1 MANTDTRDLLI
12 EIGTEEL
19 PPKALSNLA
28 LAFEQGIRAGLEQ
41 AGLASDAIRRFATPR
56 RLAVVVDK
64 LPVRQTDRRLERR
77 GPALSAAFGPD
88 WTPTKAA
95 EGFARSCGV
104 SVADLQKQE
113 TDKGAWL
120 VHVSVEPGAATAEL
134 IPGIVL
140 AALAGLPIPK
150 RMRWGD
156 RDDEFVRPVHWVVL
170 LFGDEIIPAT
180 IMGVQTGRETRGHR
194 FHCPQP
200 IRVASPADYAR
211 QLASE
216 GKVIADFAERR
227 AAVRAQAEAI
237 AAELRGVAVIKP
249 ELLDEVTA
257 LVEWPVAL
265 AGNFER
271 RFLDVPAEALV
282 STMQDNQRYFPV
294 VDEHGRLLPHFIT
307 IANLESHDPA
317 QVRAGNE
324 RVIRPRFSDAE
335 FFWNQDRKQ
344 PLAARMESLKHVVFQ
359 QRLGTLASKSE
370 RVAALARFIA
380 GHGHGN
386 PDWAERAARL
396 AKCDLLTQMVQ
407 EFPELQGIMGRYY
420 ALRDQEAPEVA
431 QALEE
436 HYLPRFAGDRLP
448 ATATGRIVALA
459 DRLDTL
465 TGIFAIGQGPSGAKD
480 PFALRRAALGVLR
493 ILIEGQLDLDLLTLL
508 ERAAAGFEPA
518 IRAGHAVETV
528 FEFVMDRLRGYYLD
542 QGVRP
547 DTFEAV
553 LDCRPTRPLDFDQRV
568 RAVGAFRELPEA
580 ASLAA
585 ANKRIRNILRKV
597 ETVLPFE
604 VCPDLLVEE
613 AEQTLAGRL
622 VELSSEVIP
631 LMEAGLYGDA
641 LNRLA
646 GLREPVDAFFDQVL
660 VMAEDPASRDNRL
673 ALLNELGSLFLRV
686 ADFSRLQD

>member
-1 MANTDTRDLLI
+1 MANPDTRDLLI

-19 PPKALSNLA
+19 PPKALLTLA
-28 LAFEQGIRAGLEQ
+28 TAFEQGIRAGLEK
-41 AGLASDAIRRFATPR
+41 AGLTSGALHRFATPR
-56 RLAVVVDK
+56 RLAVLIEQ
-64 LPVRQTDRRLERR
+64 LPGRQPDRQSERR
-77 GPALSAAFGPD
+77 GPALSAAFGSD
-88 WTPTKAA
+88 GKATKAA

-104 SVADLQKQE
+104 TVAELQRQE

-120 VHVSVEPGAATAEL
+120 VHLSTEPGAATADL

-156 RDDEFVRPVHWVVL
+156 RDDEFVRPVHWAVL
-170 LFGDEIIPAT
+170 LFGDEVIPAT
-180 IMGVQTGRETRGHR
+180 ILGVTAGRETRGHR
-194 FHCPQP
+194 FHHPQP
-200 IRVASPADYAR
+200 IRLNTPADYAR

-216 GKVIADFAERR
+216 GRVIADFAERR
-227 AAVRAQAEAI
+227 DAVRAQAEAV
-237 AAELRGVAVIKP
+237 AADLRGTAVIKP

-271 RFLDVPAEALV
+271 RFLAVPAEALI

-294 VDEHGRLLPHFIT
+294 VDAHGRLLPHFIT
-307 IANLESHDPA
+307 IANLESRDPA

-344 PLAARMESLKHVVFQ
+344 PLAARMDDLKQVVFQ
-359 QRLGTLASKSE
+359 QRLGTLADKSG
-370 RVAALARFIA
+370 RVAALARLIA
-380 GHGHGN
+380 GQSHGN

-407 EFPELQGIMGRYY
+407 EFPELQGTMGRYY
-420 ALRDQEAPEVA
+420 ASHDEEAPEVA

-436 HYLPRFAGDRLP
+436 QYLPRFAGDRLP
-448 ATATGRIVALA
+448 RTATGRALA
-459 DRLDTL
+459 LAERLDTL
-465 TGIFAIGQGPSGAKD
+465 TGIFAIGQAPSGAKD

-493 ILIEGQLDLDLLTLL
+493 ILIEGQLNLDVLTLL
-508 ERAAAGFEPA
+508 ERAAAGFDSA
-518 IRAGHAVETV
+518 LRAGQAVETV
-528 FEFVMDRLRGYYLD
+528 FEFVMERLRGYYLD

-553 LDCRPTRPLDFDQRV
+553 LDCRPSRPLDFDRRV

-580 ASLAA
+580 ASLSA
-585 ANKRIRNILRKV
+585 ANKRIRNILKKV

-604 VCPDLLVEE
+604 VQPDLLIED
-613 AEQTLAGRL
+613 AEQVLAGRL

-631 LMEAGLYGDA
+631 LMEAGLYSDA
-641 LNRLA
+641 LSRLA
-646 GLREPVDAFFDQVL
+646 RLREPVDAFFDRVL
-660 VMAEDPASRDNRL
+660 VMAEDPALRANRL

>member
-1 MANTDTRDLLI
+1 MANLDTRDLLI

-19 PPKALSNLA
+19 PPKALSSLS
-28 LAFEQGIRAGLEQ
+28 LAFEKGIREGLEK
-41 AGLASDAIRRFATPR
+41 AGLALGHLRRFATPR
-56 RLAVVVDK
+56 RLAVLIEN
-64 LPVRQTDRRLERR
+64 LPVRQPDRELERR

-88 WTPTKAA
+88 GHPTKAA

-104 SVADLQKQE
+104 TVAELQKQE

-120 VHVSVEPGAATAEL
+120 IHLHHEPGAATAGL
-134 IPGIVL
+134 IPGIVDQ
-140 AALAGLPIPK
+140 ALAGLPIPK

-156 RDDEFVRPVHWVVL
+156 RDDQFVRPVHWAVL
-170 LFGDEIIPAT
+170 LFGDEVIPAT
-180 IMGVQTGRETRGHR
+180 LMGVSTDRDTRGHR
-194 FHCPQP
+194 FHHPQP
-200 IRVASPADYAR
+200 IRIASPADYAQ
-211 QLASE
+211 QLADE

-227 AAVRAQAEAI
+227 ERVRTQAEAI
-237 AAELRGVAVIKP
+237 AAELGGIAVIKP

-271 RFLDVPAEALV
+271 RFLDVPAEALI
-282 STMQDNQRYFPV
+282 STMQDHQRYFPV
-294 VDEHGRLLPHFIT
+294 VDGQGRLLPHFIT
-307 IANLESHDPA
+307 ITNLESRDPA

-344 PLAARMESLKHVVFQ
+344 PLAARMETLKHVVFQ
-359 QRLGTLASKSE
+359 QRLGTMDEKSG
-370 RVAALARFIA
+370 RVAQMARWIA
-380 GHGHGN
+380 EQTHGN
-386 PDWAERAARL
+386 ADGADRAARL
-396 AKCDLLTQMVQ
+396 AKCDLMTQMVQ

-420 ALRDQEAPEVA
+420 ALHDQESPEVA

-465 TGIFAIGQGPSGAKD
+465 TGIFAIGQAPSGAKD

-493 ILIEGQLDLDLLTLL
+493 ILIEGELDLDLLALL
-508 ERAAAGFEPA
+508 DRTAVSFDPA
-518 IRAGHAVETV
+518 IRAEHAVDTV
-528 FEFVMDRLRGYYLD
+528 FDFIMDRLRGYYLD
-542 QGVRP
+542 QAIRP

-553 LDCRPTRPLDFDQRV
+553 LDCRPTRPLDFDRRV
-568 RAVGAFRELPEA
+568 RAVNAFREWPEA
-580 ASLAA
+580 ATLAA

-597 ETVLPFE
+597 DAALPFE
-604 VCPDLLVEE
+604 VRPDLLIED
-613 AEQTLAGRL
+613 AEQALAGRL
-622 VELSSEVIP
+622 VELSSEVTP
-631 LMEAGLYGDA
+631 LMETGLYSEA

-646 GLREPVDAFFDQVL
+646 RLREPVDAFFDQVL
-660 VMAEDPASRDNRL
+660 VMAEDVAVRDNRI
-673 ALLNELGSLFLRV
+673 ALLNELSSLFLRV

>member
-1 MANTDTRDLLI
+1 MANPDHRDLLI

-19 PPKALSNLA
+19 PPKALYHLS
-28 LAFEQGIRAGLEQ
+28 LAFEQGIREGLEKV
-41 AGLASDAIRRFATPR
+41 GLPSGALHRFATPR
-56 RLAVVVDK
+56 RLAVLVES
-64 LPVRQTDRRLERR
+64 LPARQADRPLERR

-88 WTPTKAA
+88 GQPTRAA

-104 SVADLQKQE
+104 TVAELQQQE

-120 VHVSVEPGAATAEL
+120 VHLSVEPGAATADL

-156 RDDEFVRPVHWVVL
+156 RDDEFVRPVHWAVL
-170 LFGDEIIPAT
+170 LFGDEVIPAT

-194 FHCPQP
+194 FHHPQP
-200 IRVASPADYAR
+200 IRIASPADYAR

-216 GKVIADFAERR
+216 GQVIADFGERR
-227 AAVRAQAEAI
+227 AAVRAQAEAV
-237 AAELRGVAVIKP
+237 AADLRGVAVIKP

-265 AGNFER
+265 AGTFER
-271 RFLDVPAEALV
+271 RFLDVPAEALI
-282 STMQDNQRYFPV
+282 STMQDHQRYFPV
-294 VDEHGRLLPHFIT
+294 VDAHGRLLPHFIT
-307 IANLESHDPA
+307 IANLESRDPA

-344 PLAARMESLKHVVFQ
+344 PLAARMEMLKHVVFQ
-359 QRLGTLASKSE
+359 QRLGTLADKST

-380 GHGHGN
+380 ERGHGH

-407 EFPELQGIMGRYY
+407 EFPELQGIMGRHY
-420 ALRDQEAPEVA
+420 ALRDHEAPEVA
-431 QALEE
+431 QAQEE
-436 HYLPRFAGDRLP
+436 QYLPRFAGDRLP
-448 ATATGRIVALA
+448 ATATGRALA
-459 DRLDTL
+459 LAERLDTL
-465 TGIFAIGQGPSGAKD
+465 TGIFAIGQAPSGAKD

-493 ILIEGQLDLDLLTLL
+493 ILIEGPLDLDLLALL

-518 IRAGHAVETV
+518 LRAGHVVETV

-568 RAVGAFRELPEA
+568 RAVERVPGITGSRQPRRRQQTHPQHSQKGRDGAAVRSAPR
-580 ASLAA
+580 S
-585 ANKRIRNILRKV
+585 
-597 ETVLPFE
+597 
-604 VCPDLLVEE
+604 
-613 AEQTLAGRL
+613 AGRGRGTGAGGTAGGI
-622 VELSSEVIP
+622 VVRSDAADGSWPVSRRSEP
-631 LMEAGLYGDA
+631 AGQSARAGGRFFRPGTGDGRRSGA
-641 LNRLA
+641 TR
-646 GLREPVDAFFDQVL
+646 
-660 VMAEDPASRDNRL
+660 
-673 ALLNELGSLFLRV
+673 
-686 ADFSRLQD
+686 

>member
-1 MANTDTRDLLI
+1 MADLAPRDLLI

-19 PPKALSNLA
+19 PPKALSALA
-28 LAFEQGIRAGLEQ
+28 EAFEQGIRAGLEK
-41 AGLASDAIRRFATPR
+41 AGLASGAIQSFATPR
-56 RLAVVVDK
+56 RLAVLIEQ
-64 LPVRQTDRRLERR
+64 LPARQPDRPLERR

-88 WTPTKAA
+88 GSPTKAA

-104 SVADLQKQE
+104 AVADLQRRE

-120 VHVSVEPGAATAEL
+120 IHLSVEPGATTVAL
-134 IPGIVL
+134 IPGIVET
-140 AALAGLPIPK
+140 ALAGLPIPK

-170 LFGDEIIPAT
+170 LFGDEVIPAT
-180 IMGVQTGRETRGHR
+180 IMGIQAGRETRGHR
-194 FHCPQP
+194 FHRPQP
-200 IRVASPADYAR
+200 IRLTAPADYAR
-211 QLASE
+211 QLANE
-216 GKVIADFAERR
+216 GQVIADFAARR
-227 AAVRAQAEAI
+227 AAIRAQAEAV
-237 AAELRGVAVIKP
+237 ATELRGVAVIKP
-249 ELLDEVTA
+249 ALLDEVTA

-271 RFLDVPAEALV
+271 RFLNVPAEALI

-294 VDEHGRLLPHFIT
+294 VDAQGRLLPHFIT
-307 IANLESHDPA
+307 IANLESRDPA

-344 PLAARMESLKHVVFQ
+344 PLAARMEGLKQVVFQ
-359 QRLGTLASKSE
+359 QRLGTMADKSG

-380 GHGHGN
+380 RGHGN
-386 PDWAERAARL
+386 ADWADRAARL

-420 ALRDQEAPEVA
+420 ALPDREAPEVA

-436 HYLPRFAGDRLP
+436 QYLPRFAGDRLP
-448 ATATGRIVALA
+448 QTTTGRALA
-459 DRLDTL
+459 LAERLDTL
-465 TGIFAIGQGPSGAKD
+465 TGIFAIGQGPSGTKD

-493 ILIEGQLDLDLLTLL
+493 ILIEGQLDLDLLDLL

-518 IRAGHAVETV
+518 LRADHAIETV
-528 FEFVMDRLRGYYLD
+528 FEFVMDRLRGYYLE
-542 QGVRP
+542 QGVRA
-547 DTFEAV
+547 DTLEAV
-553 LDCRPTRPLDFDQRV
+553 LDCRPTRPLDFDRRV

-585 ANKRIRNILRKV
+585 ANKRIRNLLKKV

-604 VCPDLLVEE
+604 VRPDLLVEE
-613 AEQTLAGRL
+613 AEQALAGRL
-622 VELSSEVIP
+622 VELSSEAIP
-631 LMEAGLYGDA
+631 LMEAGLYPEA
-641 LNRLA
+641 LGRLA
-646 GLREPVDAFFDQVL
+646 RLREPVDAFFDQVL
-660 VMAEDPASRDNRL
+660 VMAEDPLLRDNRL

>member
-1 MANTDTRDLLI
+1 MADLAPRDLLI

-19 PPKALSNLA
+19 PPKALSALA
-28 LAFEQGIRAGLEQ
+28 AAFEQGIRAGLEK
-41 AGLASDAIRRFATPR
+41 AGLASGAIQGFATPR
-56 RLAVVVDK
+56 RLAVLIEQ
-64 LPVRQTDRRLERR
+64 LPARQPDRPLERR

-88 WTPTKAA
+88 GNPTKAA
-95 EGFARSCGV
+95 EGFARSCGAA
-104 SVADLQKQE
+104 VADLQRRE

-120 VHVSVEPGAATAEL
+120 VHLSVEPGAATVAL
-134 IPGIVL
+134 ISGIVETT
-140 AALAGLPIPK
+140 LAGLPIPK

-156 RDDEFVRPVHWVVL
+156 RDDEFVRPVQWVVL
-170 LFGDEIIPAT
+170 LFGDEVIPAT
-180 IMGVQTGRETRGHR
+180 IMGVQAGRETRGHR
-194 FHCPQP
+194 FHRPQP
-200 IRVASPADYAR
+200 IHLTAPADYAR

-216 GKVIADFAERR
+216 GQVIADFAARR
-227 AAVRAQAEAI
+227 AAIRAQAEAV
-237 AAELRGVAVIKP
+237 ATELRGVAVIKP

-271 RFLDVPAEALV
+271 RFLNVPAEALI

-294 VDEHGRLLPHFIT
+294 VDAQGRLLPHFIT
-307 IANLESHDPA
+307 IANLESRDPA

-344 PLAARMESLKHVVFQ
+344 PLAARMEGLKQVVFQ
-359 QRLGTLASKSE
+359 QRLGTMADKSG

-380 GHGHGN
+380 RGHGN
-386 PDWAERAARL
+386 ADWADRAARL

-420 ALRDQEAPEVA
+420 ALPDREAPEVA

-436 HYLPRFAGDRLP
+436 QYLPRFAGDRLP
-448 ATATGRIVALA
+448 QTTTGRALA
-459 DRLDTL
+459 LAERLDTL
-465 TGIFAIGQGPSGAKD
+465 TGIFAIGQGPSGTKD

-493 ILIEGQLDLDLLTLL
+493 ILIEGQLDLDLLDLL

-518 IRAGHAVETV
+518 LRADHAIETV
-528 FEFVMDRLRGYYLD
+528 FEFVMDRLRGYYLE

-553 LDCRPTRPLDFDQRV
+553 LDCRPTRPLDFDRRV

-585 ANKRIRNILRKV
+585 ANKRIRNLLKKV

-604 VCPDLLVEE
+604 VRPDLLVEE
-613 AEQTLAGRL
+613 AEQALAGRL
-622 VELSSEVIP
+622 VELSSEAIP
-631 LMEAGLYGDA
+631 LMEAGLYPEA
-641 LNRLA
+641 LGRLA
-646 GLREPVDAFFDQVL
+646 RLREPVDAFFDQVL
-660 VMAEDPASRDNRL
+660 VMAEDPLLRDNRL